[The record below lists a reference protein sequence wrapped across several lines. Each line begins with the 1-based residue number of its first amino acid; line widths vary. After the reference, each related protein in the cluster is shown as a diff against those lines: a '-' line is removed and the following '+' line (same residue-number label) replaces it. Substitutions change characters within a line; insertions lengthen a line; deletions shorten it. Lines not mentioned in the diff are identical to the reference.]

1 MKAVMLAAQ
10 QVLLAPH
17 ATGPHAPVLVCGG
30 FESMSNIPYYAPDLR
45 KGAGFGHK
53 RLVDGII
60 HDGLWDVYG
69 DQHMG
74 SCAEACAAQFGF
86 SRQDQDIYALR
97 SYDRALAAAAGAAA
111 EAVAPVEVETRGT
124 VSVMGA
130 DEEPAALQR
139 DKVASLRPAFEPQG
153 GTVTA
158 ANASSINDGGAAMV
172 VMSLGRAREVGIEPM
187 ARIAGFADAEQAPV
201 AFTTSP
207 ALAVPKALAS
217 AHMTLQDVHVHE
229 INEAFAV
236 VALANMAL
244 LDIDPDD
251 VNVLGGA
258 VALGHPIGMSGCR
271 ILGTALRALTVRGE
285 SVAVASICNGGGGA
299 SAMVL
304 ERLK

>member
-1 MKAVMLAAQ
+1 
-10 QVLLAPH
+10 
-17 ATGPHAPVLVCGG
+17 
-30 FESMSNIPYYAPDLR
+30 
-45 KGAGFGHK
+45 
-53 RLVDGII
+53 
-60 HDGLWDVYG
+60 
-69 DQHMG
+69 
-74 SCAEACAAQFGF
+74 
-86 SRQDQDIYALR
+86 
-97 SYDRALAAAAGAAA
+97 
-111 EAVAPVEVETRGT
+111 VAPVEVETRGT